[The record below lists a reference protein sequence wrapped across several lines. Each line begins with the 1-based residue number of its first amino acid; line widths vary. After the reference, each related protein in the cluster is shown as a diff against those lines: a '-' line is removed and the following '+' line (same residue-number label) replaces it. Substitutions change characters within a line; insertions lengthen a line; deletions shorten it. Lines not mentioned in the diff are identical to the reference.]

1 MISTFAA
8 HIPSELHSHSGK
20 VFYSG
25 RLAWST
31 ENVLYVLGVNPGG
44 DPTES
49 PDETVGSH
57 TAAVMKVLPDNWS
70 AYRDEIWRG
79 FRPGTYGMAPR
90 VLHFFAK
97 LGLNPGTVPCSNLVF
112 VRSRR
117 ENDLGNQ
124 LKMLAD
130 KCWPFHAAAIAE
142 LKPRV
147 ILCFGGKTG
156 NYVRGKMGAS
166 KLHSEFVEQNNRRW
180 RSQVFTSALGV
191 RVVVATH
198 PSIAD
203 WTTPATDPTP
213 LIRRALSDAET

>member
-1 MISTFAA
+1 MIDVLAA
-8 HIPSELHSHSGK
+8 YIPSELHSHSGK

-25 RLAWST
+25 RSAWST
-31 ENVLYVLGVNPGG
+31 VNDLYVLGVNPGG

-49 PDETVGSH
+49 QDETVGSH
-57 TAAVMKVLPDNWS
+57 TAAVLQMLPENWS
-70 AYRDEIWRG
+70 AYRDEIWKG

-90 VLHFFAK
+90 VLHLFAQ
-97 LGLNPGTVPCSNLVF
+97 LGLNPGAVPCSNLVF

-117 ENDLGNQ
+117 ESDLGNQ
-124 LKMLAD
+124 LKMLAE
-130 KCWPFHAAAIAE
+130 KCWPFHAAAITQ
-142 LKPRV
+142 LRPRV

-156 NYVRGKMGAS
+156 KYVRGKIGAS
-166 KLHSEFVEQNNRRW
+166 ILQSEFVEQNNRRW

-191 RVVVATH
+191 KVVVATH

-213 LIRRALSDAET
+213 LIRQALYDADT